1 MEHVC
6 VMMGGQVLIVLCPSA
21 RGMEHAVVGG
31 NASMEFVFACQP
43 IQVMTAVGQAAV
55 TISAAGEVM
64 C

>member
-31 NASMEFVFACQP
+31 NASMGHVHAMQDMRAKT
-43 IQVMTAVGQAAV
+43 VVK
-55 TISAAGEVM
+55 
-64 C
+64 